1 MSNLTEMKSILDRQV
16 KGVEGANVGVTN
28 PSDGNYYTVEGS
40 ADSPFDSNDHM
51 VDLMTKDILSENSG
65 ITHQKSPNKPGHFQD
80 LDGTDGGNGY
90 FHGLPNP
97 GKGQG
102 KQLGGKDLH
111 EKLLTTPYNYTHGN
125 SSEHVG
131 ASPGET
137 GNSEYQ
143 DLDGQ
148 KGPIFG
154 DASGEGKK
162 LGGKDLHEGLLT
174 KHYTYQHGGFSTTIL
189 QRKSGAGGAFD
200 IDAVDGGNGYFHDI
214 PNPGKLQ
221 GKQLGGKDLHERM
234 LTHAY
239 TKNNVTVGPSPGPSG
254 HSEFQDLDGS
264 MTDAGNGYFH
274 GMPNPGKFD
283 GKQLGGVDLHEAM
296 LTQAYI
302 NNGVTVGPSPGPS
315 GHSTFQDLDGV
326 LPFANK
332 PLGQFGGPYKNGK
345 GPSDGHY

>member
-40 ADSPFDSNDHM
+40 SDSPFDSNDHM
-51 VDLMTKDILSENSG
+51 VDLLDKDVLSENSG
-65 ITHQKSPNKPGHFQD
+65 ITHQQSPNSSQFQD
-80 LDGTDGGNGY
+80 LDG
-90 FHGLPNP
+90 
-97 GKGQG
+97 
-102 KQLGGKDLH
+102 
-111 EKLLTTPYNYTHGN
+111 E
-125 SSEHVG
+125 
-131 ASPGET
+131 
-137 GNSEYQ
+137 
-143 DLDGQ
+143 

-154 DASGEGKK
+154 DASGE
-162 LGGKDLHEGLLT
+162 
-174 KHYTYQHGGFSTTIL
+174 
-189 QRKSGAGGAFD
+189 
-200 IDAVDGGNGYFHDI
+200 
-214 PNPGKLQ
+214 

-239 TKNNVTVGPSPGPSG
+239 TNNGVTVGPSPGPSG

-274 GMPNPGKFD
+274 GMPNPGKYN

-296 LTQAYI
+296 LTQAYT

-315 GHSTFQDLDGV
+315 GHSSYQDIDGS
-326 LPFANK
+326 LPNHAN
-332 PLGQFGGPYKNGK
+332 YSAGK